1 MSLGLIVVLAL
12 AAAQTPQARV
22 ERGTLAAGD
31 QQLRSGEYYD
41 EYTFEGRAGQRAV
54 IEVTSTAFDP
64 YVIVIAPS
72 GEKQENDDW
81 EGSNTQARVEQTLEE
96 SGRYRVLVTSY
107 EGGETGAYQLR
118 IEAAGGSAAS
128 VAAAAAAG
136 LRAESGRLASGDRTL
151 TSGEYY
157 DEYTVNGRR
166 GEPLTVDLRST
177 AFDPYLI
184 IRGPA
189 DFKEENDDHD
199 GSAQR
204 SLLSL
209 TLPQDGAY
217 RILVTTY
224 KPGEAGAY
232 DLRIQQGSASTTTAA
247 ATAPRTERGRLA
259 AGDDTLRSGE
269 FMDTYTFEG
278 RPGQRVT
285 LDVVSQEFD
294 TYLILVPPRG
304 ERQENDDVEGKPR
317 HSVIESDLTEGG
329 TYKVVVTS
337 YEKGESGNYE
347 LRIAFGAATATA
359 AAPSRDVSTLAYG
372 ETRNGTLATDDARL
386 NDGEYR
392 DLYTF
397 EGAAGDAVVVE
408 LASSAFDTYLALIP
422 PEGEQIDN
430 DDADGRQDL
439 SRVEMTLRAN
449 GRYRILVTSY
459 AAGKTGAYR
468 LTLRRGTS
476 GAAAAVAN
484 RPPAAQPGGTGRGR
498 VFGVFVGI
506 SNYGGRASNLMYTAD
521 DARRTQQAMVRGAGM
536 RESDGVVLV
545 DQQATVANIRRAV
558 ENVARQAG
566 PNDMFVFFYS
576 GHGSRVPRR
585 GTFQSSDPDNQD
597 ETLSFFDDDLVDDD
611 MNQWLSGVRAGVSLL
626 VLDACFSGG
635 FSKDVISAPGRMG
648 LFSSEEDVTSG
659 VAVKFRAGGYLAQF
673 LAEAVGERL
682 ADADGDRSITAIE
695 LSQYLHERYR
705 ADVKSGSP
713 GEDFVRTGGPQTGYQ
728 HLVVDRGSV
737 GPFDVLFR

>member
-1 MSLGLIVVLAL
+1 MSLGLMVVLAL
-12 AAAQTPQARV
+12 AAQTPQARV

-31 QQLRSGEYYD
+31 QQLRSGEFYD

-81 EGSNTQARVEQTLEE
+81 EGSNTRARVEQTLEE

-107 EGGETGAYQLR
+107 QGGETGAYQLR
-118 IEAAGGSAAS
+118 IEAAGGAA
-128 VAAAAAAG
+128 VAAAAAAAG
-136 LRAESGRLASGDRTL
+136 GTRVESGRLASGDRTL

-157 DEYTVNGRR
+157 DEYTLNGRR
-166 GEPLTVDLRST
+166 GEPVTVDLRST

-184 IRGPA
+184 IRGPG

-217 RILVTTY
+217 RILVTSY
-224 KPGEAGAY
+224 KAGEAGAY
-232 DLRIQQGSASTTTAA
+232 DLRIQQGSPTTATAA
-247 ATAPRTERGRLA
+247 ASGPRTERGRLA

-317 HSVIESDLTEGG
+317 HSVIESDLTEAG

-347 LRIAFGAATATA
+347 LRIAFGAGTATA

-372 ETRNGTLATDDARL
+372 ETRNGALSTDDARL

-397 EGAAGDAVVVE
+397 EGSAGDAVVVE

-449 GRYRILVTSY
+449 GRYRVLVTSY

-506 SNYGGRASNLMYTAD
+506 SNYGGRANNLMYTAD
-521 DARRTQQAMVRGAGM
+521 DARRTQQAMIRGAGM

-585 GTFQSSDPDNQD
+585 GAFQASDPDNQD

-611 MNQWLSGVRAGVSLL
+611 MNQWLSGVHAGVSLL

-673 LAEAVGERL
+673 LAEAVGERM